1 MELTPKEKA
10 EFIVRELQEKVKEHL
25 YYDQAIESATLFV
38 DMQKDL
44 MIEINTEKSLELF
57 NYFQDVRKELLKL

>member
-25 YYDQAIESATLFV
+25 YYDQAIEIATLFV

-44 MIEINTEKSLELF
+44 MVKINTEKSLELF

>member
-25 YYDQAIESATLFV
+25 YYDQAIESATLFI

-44 MIEINTEKSLELF
+44 MIKINTEKSLELF